1 MAALVPKVEAGRTL
15 VHLVNLSAVHDR
27 EVVIQA
33 GAFGEHR
40 FTTAR
45 AIDPAEPGP
54 DRSERVQY
62 YPGLLEAR
70 PTDDN
75 AGQDHTTRVAASHLT
90 VQLPPGT
97 EIQLS
102 LGMERFVN
110 QPTVAF
116 PWN

>member
-1 MAALVPKVEAGRTL
+1 M
-15 VHLVNLSAVHDR
+15 VHLVNLSPVHDR

-70 PTDDN
+70 PTDDE
-75 AGQDHTTRVAASHLT
+75 AGLGHTTHVEDSHLN

-110 QPTVAF
+110 QPTVDF
-116 PWN
+116 PWS

>member
-1 MAALVPKVEAGRTL
+1 M
-15 VHLVNLSAVHDR
+15 HDR

-45 AIDPAEPGP
+45 TIGP
-54 DRSERVQY
+54 DEPEPDRFERVQ
-62 YPGLLEAR
+62 G
-70 PTDDN
+70 
-75 AGQDHTTRVAASHLT
+75 SHLT

-116 PWN
+116 PWD